1 MVGEVYEVEVDVG
14 EYKAEV
20 VVVVEDKWE
29 LEHMNPS
36 LIRIQNGSEYK
47 HQEE

>member
-14 EYKAEV
+14 EYKAEAEA
-20 VVVVEDKWE
+20 EDKWE